1 MRRVIKMGEKY
12 TQPSTRVRQL
22 SKKIITALKASRWTL
37 GDHLILAPRAR
48 PVSSE
53 KAAIIANELQLL
65 PELQYEDREQ
75 VHKICRRVLYGITAR
90 KPEKAEMRPNM
101 PKQQKTTRRR
111 ESINIVEVAYK
122 PAKRGFH
129 YPRDLTAPE

>member
-1 MRRVIKMGEKY
+1 MRMRRVIKMGEKY
-12 TQPSTRVRQL
+12 TQPSTGVRQL
-22 SKKIITALKASRWTL
+22 SKKIITALKASQWTL

-53 KAAIIANELQLL
+53 KAAIIADGLLQLL

-75 VHKICRRVLYGITAR
+75 VHKICRMVLYGIAAR
-90 KPEKAEMRPNM
+90 KPEKPVNRPKM
-101 PKQQKTTRRR
+101 PKQQKTAPQV
-111 ESINIVEVAYK
+111 IAVAYK
-122 PAKRGFH
+122 PVKRSFH